1 MKFKKNTFL
10 LFLFAIFFA
19 PSFAQ
24 EKPVETSHKK
34 EPKWLH
40 GTEVDY
46 IITTGRGESIDKAKE
61 DVMKS
66 IQDEI
71 VNSVAIYVR
80 SKTEMN
86 IENTNN
92 NGIINTIEK
101 MKNTSTVQTA
111 DIPSLKGIS
120 LNKVSDF
127 YWEKFYDKKTK
138 VTTVAYHVKYP
149 YTEDEREQLI
159 REFKKKDDELTQ
171 QLNDILDGI
180 EEAESIETLEEY
192 KKQLEYLSEYFI
204 DQRKEKADLGVIKL
218 KDMLASVELVPISTT
233 PGEIQYTLKIGD
245 NFYACADK
253 PKYEKTDCV
262 IITSKESSGHVQTIK
277 FTYDDCS
284 EDEKNF
290 IKVIYK
296 FANKKVE
303 NSFYFD
309 MTSEIAEVFLK
320 DDIIFKALKREA
332 TEIKKYSVAF
342 NVVSKYET
350 AFEIEKIVMEW
361 TGLPS
366 VTVDINK
373 EYSGKGSHNIVVES
387 DATLDNR
394 YSSKNKSNIS
404 GVIYYKNAATGE
416 VKRHKFFSQK
426 INTDW

>member
-1 MKFKKNTFL
+1 L
-10 LFLFAIFFA
+10 A
-19 PSFAQ
+19 
-24 EKPVETSHKK
+24 
-34 EPKWLH
+34 
-40 GTEVDY
+40 
-46 IITTGRGESIDKAKE
+46 
-61 DVMKS
+61 
-66 IQDEI
+66 
-71 VNSVAIYVR
+71 
-80 SKTEMN
+80 
-86 IENTNN
+86 
-92 NGIINTIEK
+92 
-101 MKNTSTVQTA
+101 
-111 DIPSLKGIS
+111 
-120 LNKVSDF
+120 
-127 YWEKFYDKKTK
+127 
-138 VTTVAYHVKYP
+138 
-149 YTEDEREQLI
+149 
-159 REFKKKDDELTQ
+159 
-171 QLNDILDGI
+171 
-180 EEAESIETLEEY
+180 
-192 KKQLEYLSEYFI
+192 EYFI
-204 DQRKEKADLGVIKL
+204 DQRKEKADLGIIKL

-233 PGEIQYTLKIGD
+233 PGEIQYTLKIGE

-277 FTYDDCS
+277 FSYDDCS

-309 MTSEIAEVFLK
+309 MTTEIAEIFLK

-366 VTVDINK
+366 VTIDVNK
-373 EYSGKGSHNIVVES
+373 KYNGKGSHAISVEG
-387 DATLDNR
+387 DVTLDNR